1 MKRHCVVVA
10 CGILSALFSC
20 CTDMGDPPVGPQP
33 TGSDDVEWRTVQIYS
48 YLGYDA
54 DGTLVVWGT
63 LRIAV
68 DDSNIVSGTWDL
80 STAPGVPPNGLGP
93 QVGKGNLAGLLDGNR
108 VSIGLNPN
116 FVDNNVFL
124 SGTLSSTRITG
135 TWEFVGFAGVL
146 RRGTFV
152 ASRLML
158 ARVSDTP

>member
-1 MKRHCVVVA
+1 MGKNVKVLA
-10 CGILSALFSC
+10 CLLLSLLLTGCS
-20 CTDMGDPPVGPQP
+20 DMGDPPVSPEL
-33 TGSDDVEWRTVQIYS
+33 TGSDGVEWRSVQIFS
-48 YLGYDA
+48 YLGYDERGMLVIL
-54 DGTLVVWGT
+54 GTW
-63 LRIAV
+63 RIAAR
-68 DDSNIVSGTWDL
+68 DSNEVTGTWEL
-80 STAPGVPPNGLGP
+80 SAAPGVPPDGLGP
-93 QVGKGNLAGLLDGNR
+93 QVGKGNLAGVLDGNR
-108 VSIGLNPN
+108 VSIGLNPD